1 MESEYYLR
9 ISEIR
14 TVPVNFREPCFWF
27 GGSWLEFRT
36 EMVNS
41 LSSSLA
47 CSGELLFFSFEPVQN
62 FEILSLFFLILH
74 TVITLEFAAP
84 SSEFAL
90 ELQGEIAQ

>member
-1 MESEYYLR
+1 
-9 ISEIR
+9 
-14 TVPVNFREPCFWF
+14 VDFREPCFWL
-27 GGSWLEFRT
+27 GGSWLEFRI

-47 CSGELLFFSFEPVQN
+47 CSNELLFFSFEPVQN
-62 FEILSLFFLILH
+62 FETLSLFFLILH
-74 TVITLEFAAP
+74 TVIMLEFAAP